1 MSSNPPPKGRN
12 YPFAQ
17 RGSAFW
23 EKCHV
28 TYDQAVDMFYD
39 QTAMQQYLGHDPIVY
54 STVYKRVKYPSIFDA
69 QKAYSQ
75 DQNSLYQKKEQEQ
88 LELEAKG
95 FEEFKKKND
104 AIRGRLNPT
113 ENGAADPLGRPL
125 KPMGDLS
132 KGTFDQGT
140 IENAHEPSDRIET
153 KTSPAPSPQQAAD
166 SAKNDAEDELIL
178 KSSLKQSKPLN
189 ELAAGKF
196 NALKKGSTE
205 TEEIKKVQQALIDCG
220 FNLGKFGADG
230 DFGRATEGAVKQ
242 FQTHYKPTHTTH
254 KSYQFGNVDGIVD
267 KNTILA
273 LDEAVKEGWKYSFI
287 FTLEMLQAV
296 YPEVSSSKQNL
307 LQGIVD
313 ELNDH
318 VEFYKLDNPLRRT
331 HFFAQIMQETG
342 PTLNMAEYTNYR
354 TTVLDTSEFETARKR
369 KYPADHELH
378 PGKRYIDVLGI
389 DRREN
394 GFLVKKDGT
403 RPSEDDKR
411 ILFNVMYGGRREL
424 KNGDYLTTDDGWN
437 FRGRGLKQLTG
448 RGNYTAFN
456 KWHAAN
462 QARWPDDIID
472 AINHPEILLEIKYA
486 TRSAANFWLVNEVY
500 LKADAGADGSAIDSV
515 TRIINKGT
523 GSYELRRKNFKKLW
537 EAKVFE

>member
-1 MSSNPPPKGRN
+1 MRYQSS
-12 YPFAQ
+12 PFIPQERQETTKERAERQ
-17 RGSAFW
+17 RQERRAELKYTESD
-23 EKCHV
+23 EKRW
-28 TYDQAVDMFYD
+28 AENRE
-39 QTAMQQYLGHDPIVY
+39 
-54 STVYKRVKYPSIFDA
+54 RV
-69 QKAYSQ
+69 
-75 DQNSLYQKKEQEQ
+75 LRE
-88 LELEAKG
+88 
-95 FEEFKKKND
+95 
-104 AIRGRLNPT
+104 R
-113 ENGAADPLGRPL
+113 
-125 KPMGDLS
+125 
-132 KGTFDQGT
+132 
-140 IENAHEPSDRIET
+140 
-153 KTSPAPSPQQAAD
+153 QQAAD
-166 SAKNDAEDELIL
+166 SAKNISEDELIL

-220 FNLGKFGADG
+220 FDLGKSGADG

-254 KSYQFGNVDGIVD
+254 TSYQFDDVDGIVG

-273 LDEAVKEGWKYSFI
+273 LDEAAVESWRYQPKAFR

-296 YPEVSSSKQNL
+296 YPRVSSSKQNL

-318 VEFYKLDNPLRRT
+318 IEFYKLDTPLRRT

-354 TTVLDTSEFETARKR
+354 TTVLDTSQFETARER
-369 KYPADHELH
+369 NYPADHKLH

-389 DRREN
+389 DRKEN
-394 GFLVKKDGT
+394 GFFVKKDGT
-403 RPSEDDKR
+403 KPSEDDKR
-411 ILFNVMYGGRREL
+411 MLFNVMYGGRVDL

-456 KWHAAN
+456 KWHAAH

-472 AINHPEILLEIKYA
+472 AVNHPEILLEIKYA

-500 LKADAGADGSAIDSV
+500 LKADAGAEDSAINSV
-515 TRIINKGT
+515 TKVVNSGT
-523 GSYELRRKNFKKLW
+523 ASYGLRRNNFKKLW
-537 EAKVFE
+537 EAKVFK